1 MTGVRLDRIVT
12 RGGDSGQTSLGDGTR
27 VSKAC
32 PRIEAMGTVDE
43 LNALLGL
50 LDCSLRSEESI
61 RDLSSDIRK
70 IQSCLFDLGADLCIP
85 DKERPQSLTV
95 KAVSWLEER
104 IEDMRLQ
111 QPPLKSFILPGG
123 SLVSAHAHM
132 ARTVARRAERRIVI
146 LEHGPQEGLRFLNR
160 LSDYFFVLARHAN
173 AHGADDILWQ
183 PGQWQ

>member
-50 LDCSLRSEESI
+50 LDCSLISEESI

-70 IQSCLFDLGADLCIP
+70 IQSCLLI
-85 DKERPQSLTV
+85 
-95 KAVSWLEER
+95 
-104 IEDMRLQ
+104 
-111 QPPLKSFILPGG
+111 
-123 SLVSAHAHM
+123 
-132 ARTVARRAERRIVI
+132 
-146 LEHGPQEGLRFLNR
+146 
-160 LSDYFFVLARHAN
+160 
-173 AHGADDILWQ
+173 
-183 PGQWQ
+183 